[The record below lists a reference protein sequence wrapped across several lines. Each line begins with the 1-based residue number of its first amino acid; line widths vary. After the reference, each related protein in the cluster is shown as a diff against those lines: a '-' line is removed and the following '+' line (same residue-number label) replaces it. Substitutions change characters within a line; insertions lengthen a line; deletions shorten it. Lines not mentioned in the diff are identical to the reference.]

1 MAVRGALMAL
11 LLFSPALPGCAPAKP
26 DPQAQIRHIMA
37 PTGSLRVALYKGTPT
52 SVLSET
58 DRRGVGYDL
67 GQEMA
72 RRLNVPFVPIIHE
85 NNAQV
90 QATMKAMKADLAF
103 ANPNADRM
111 KDMDF
116 TQSHLQIEL
125 GYLAAPKSKAVSI
138 DEVDRPGVRVGVTAG
153 SSSLVALTRD
163 FKNAKVV
170 TAPTFDAGLD
180 MLAKGDLDFY
190 ATNKANLGAM
200 ADKLPGSRILDGSWG
215 IERHAVALPK
225 GREAALPF
233 ARSFV
238 DDVVA
243 TGKVKAAAER
253 ANLRGRLEEKT
264 AP

>member
-1 MAVRGALMAL
+1 MKIRAAL
-11 LLFSPALPGCAPAKP
+11 LSLLLIGPVLAGCKP
-26 DPQAQIRHIMA
+26 PPPSDPVAEVRQIMA
-37 PTGSLRVALYKGTPT
+37 PTGSLRVALYRGTPT
-52 SVLSET
+52 SVLSEA
-58 DRRGVGYDL
+58 DRRGVGYDI

-85 NNAQV
+85 NNAAV
-90 QATMKAMKADLAF
+90 QATMKAKNADLAF

-125 GYLAAPKSKAVSI
+125 GYLAAPKTKTVLI
-138 DEVDRPGVRVGVTAG
+138 EEVDRPGVRVGVTAG

-170 TAPTFDAGLD
+170 TAPTFDAGLE

-200 ADKLPGSRILDGSWG
+200 ADRLPGSRILDGSWG
-215 IERHAVALPK
+215 VERHAMALPK

-233 ARSFV
+233 AKAFV
-238 DDVVA
+238 TDVV
-243 TGKVKAAAER
+243 GKGLVKAAVA
-253 ANLRGRLEEKT
+253 
-264 AP
+264 